1 MTDVAETEPDYKSY
15 LDKAPT
21 ILQERFAGWL
31 QGDEVGY
38 NPAGAKT
45 KQAAFEEGVRLA
57 VALRMLFQASDFN
70 RAENARVKAENEAK
84 REASAAAAANAPDP
98 EPVAAP
104 APAKA
109 AKAAKKAAPA
119 KAARPG
125 TPESKETVAPAAPVT
140 RAPARRAPARKAT
153 AGAAPTAAPF

>member
-98 EPVAAP
+98 EPVPAAP
-104 APAKA
+104 VKA

-125 TPESKETVAPAAPVT
+125 TPESKEAAAPAAPVAT